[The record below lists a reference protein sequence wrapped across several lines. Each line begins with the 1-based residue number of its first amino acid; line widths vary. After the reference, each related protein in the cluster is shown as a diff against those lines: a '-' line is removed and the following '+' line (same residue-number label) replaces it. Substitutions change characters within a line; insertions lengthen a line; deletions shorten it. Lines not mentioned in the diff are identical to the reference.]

1 MASEMRVRILQG
13 VSAGAVGQVLNLA
26 GRLLLVPLFL
36 KTWGSEAYGEW
47 LMLSTLP
54 AWLALSD
61 LGGQVYFVNRL
72 TMAWAAR
79 DIPMFRKVLGTA
91 IAVFL
96 LLPGFLFLIF
106 SFLISIFPI
115 PALLGVSATPP
126 PIGKG
131 AMLFLAFQVLVSLPQ
146 GLVLGVYRAI
156 GELPRGVML
165 GNGMLLG
172 QLLLTAGILA
182 LNGSMVTVAAVQSL
196 PAVAVAVYALR
207 DIRGR
212 LPTHGLFNPRYYD
225 KSIAQKALRPSLHF
239 FGIQM
244 AQALVIQGSTMVVG
258 WALGSVEVVVFATMR
273 MLINLARQVLGLL
286 SHSAW
291 PEFTR
296 LEGNGEY
303 AHLTKLLQTIG
314 RASFIGA
321 LALSLV
327 LTIFGR
333 EIFTYWLSGRLEY
346 NAAAMSAFCAY
357 ILLSVHWTL
366 HANLLMAINR
376 HEVLAR
382 WQIFFSATGVM
393 LCYVGALTGALDRA
407 VLGLVIGEAVPMM
420 IVTITLVRISVI
432 GFPIQTLIRGALPHI
447 FAAAMLLVYPPA
459 AGLIFLWTCTQ
470 FVRQQSWRRQ
480 R

>member
-13 VSAGAVGQVLNLA
+13 VSAGAVGQALNLA

-47 LMLSTLP
+47 LILSTLP

-72 TMAWAAR
+72 TIAWAAR
-79 DIPMFRKVLGTA
+79 DIPMFRKTLGTA
-91 IAVFL
+91 MAVFL
-96 LLPGFLFLIF
+96 FLPGFLFLIL
-106 SFLISIFPI
+106 SLLILVFPI

-126 PIGKG
+126 TIGKG
-131 AMLFLAFQVLVSLPQ
+131 VMLFLALQVLVSLPQ

-165 GNGMLLG
+165 GNVMLLG
-172 QLLLTAGILA
+172 QLLLTAGILV
-182 LNGSMVTVAAVQSL
+182 LNGSMLILAAVQSL

-212 LPTHGLFNPRYYD
+212 LPTHGMFNPRYYD
-225 KSIAQKALRPSLHF
+225 KFIAQKALHPSLHF
-239 FGIQM
+239 LGIQM

-273 MLINLARQVLGLL
+273 MLINLAKQVLGLL

-296 LEGNGEY
+296 LEGSGEHR
-303 AHLTKLLQTIG
+303 HLTKLLQTIG
-314 RASFIGA
+314 RVSFIGT
-321 LALSLV
+321 LALTLA

-333 EIFTYWLSGRLEY
+333 EIFNYWLSGRLAY
-346 NAAAMSAFCAY
+346 NSAAMGAFCAY

-366 HANLLMAINR
+366 NANLLMAINR

-382 WQIFFSATGVM
+382 WQILFSATGVM

-407 VLGLVIGEAVPMM
+407 VLGLVIGEAGPMM
-420 IVTITLVRISVI
+420 VVTISLVRVSVI
-432 GFPIQTLIRGALPHI
+432 GFPIQTLIREALPPTL
-447 FAAAMLLVYPPA
+447 AAVMLLVYPPA
-459 AGLIFLWTCTQ
+459 AGLILVWACMH
-470 FVRQQSWRRQ
+470 FVRQRILLDH
-480 R
+480 